1 MALHQVRNSAE
12 SLIDE
17 LGVLNPPV
25 DVGDVARRLGLRILY
40 EKLETDVSGLLITTK
55 EGANIVVQG
64 SDAKSRQ
71 RFTIAHEIGHHHLSH
86 HFEGGKHVHIDTSIS
101 QRSSLS
107 STGLDIKEIEA
118 NQFAAS
124 LLMPTKLIR
133 QQVESLK
140 ADPLLDNHITELA
153 KKFGVSE
160 QAMTIRLS
168 RLGLLKV

>member
-1 MALHQVRNSAE
+1 MALHNVRSNAE

-17 LGVLNPPV
+17 LGISNPPV
-25 DVGDVARRLGLRILY
+25 EVVDVAKHLGLRIVH
-40 EKLETDVSGLLITTK
+40 EKLAPDVSGLLITTK

-64 SDAKSRQ
+64 SDAKNRQ
-71 RFTIAHEIGHHHLSH
+71 RFTIAHEIAHHHLGH
-86 HFEGGKHVHIDTSIS
+86 QFEGDKHVHIDTFII

-107 STGLDIKEIEA
+107 ATGLDLKEIEA

-133 QQVESLK
+133 QEVESLN
-140 ADPLLDNHITELA
+140 ANPLLDNHVTELA

-160 QAMTIRLS
+160 QAMTIRLT
-168 RLGLLKV
+168 RLELL